1 MSNISSFIIL
11 IEHEIRMIL
20 INRVVSKMQI
30 IIVEIIPK

>member
-30 IIVEIIPK
+30 IIVEIIPR